1 MVIVEMNVT
10 KREDLGKQANNKIR
24 KSGLVPAVVYGKNK
38 ENVNI
43 SVDPKELKKLLSSTV
58 ARENSIISISIDGD
72 KEKRKVLLKEA
83 HLDTL
88 TSAPLHLDFYE
99 ITDGEKLKLVC
110 PLTFIGKPEGVKQG
124 GVIQTLS
131 NQISIECVPENI
143 PNEIRIDISD
153 LNIGDTLFVKDLPVE
168 EGVTVLSNPESTT
181 ISVLAPRIV
190 TEEVEAEEGEEG
202 EEGEEATEGEEAKE
216 ESDK

>member
-88 TSAPLHLDFYE
+88 TSAPLHL
-99 ITDGEKLKLVC
+99 
-110 PLTFIGKPEGVKQG
+110 
-124 GVIQTLS
+124 
-131 NQISIECVPENI
+131 ENI

>member
-72 KEKRKVLLKEA
+72 
-83 HLDTL
+83 
-88 TSAPLHLDFYE
+88 
-99 ITDGEKLKLVC
+99 
-110 PLTFIGKPEGVKQG
+110 
-124 GVIQTLS
+124 
-131 NQISIECVPENI
+131 NI
-143 PNEIRIDISD
+143 IIKK
-153 LNIGDTLFVKDLPVE
+153 NI
-168 EGVTVLSNPESTT
+168 N
-181 ISVLAPRIV
+181 I
-190 TEEVEAEEGEEG
+190 
-202 EEGEEATEGEEAKE
+202 
-216 ESDK
+216 